1 MIICTAIVFEQLQ
14 FVSNKTLG
22 FQKEQVLIIPLRGQK
37 LFDQAEFI
45 KSEFKN
51 LACVQSI
58 SGSQFVPG
66 RDMDGSGF
74 IPEGYEENNPV
85 IIFNNQV
92 DEDYIKT
99 MKMEVVEG
107 RDFSRS
113 FATDSA
119 AVIINKT
126 LANKLGW
133 EYPLNKKI
141 TGFGASGPIDL
152 TVIGVVSDFHFRS
165 LHDVIEPSL
174 LFIGNRNNRFLNVRL
189 SPGNHLEALHILED
203 KWQEINTMLPF
214 DYYFLDQDFDR
225 LYKAEDRVGELFLYF
240 TLIAIIVA
248 CLGLFGLASFNA
260 EQKKKEIG
268 IRKALGASILRII
281 LMLSKKFIL
290 LVLVANIIAWPAAF
304 YFMQEWLNQFAYRI
318 YLWDTWW
325 IFLLSALFA
334 LLIALLT
341 VAYQALKA
349 ALINPVEAIKYE

>member
-1 MIICTAIVFEQLQ
+1 
-14 FVSNKTLG
+14 
-22 FQKEQVLIIPLRGQK
+22 
-37 LFDQAEFI
+37 
-45 KSEFKN
+45 
-51 LACVQSI
+51 
-58 SGSQFVPG
+58 
-66 RDMDGSGF
+66 
-74 IPEGYEENNPV
+74 
-85 IIFNNQV
+85 
-92 DEDYIKT
+92 
-99 MKMEVVEG
+99 MEVVEG